1 MTFDLRDPQFV
12 SYLSPHAEWKREL
25 IRHFARKYQIPG
37 FIETGT
43 CWGTT
48 VGAVLDTFQKIMSV
62 EVEPSYHNFAKK
74 KYGEQSNVLLLQGS
88 SSELLYDMIK
98 VMKNIGL
105 RPPGTIL
112 YWLDAHITGG
122 TTINLGDQVASEL
135 ETINRLDQTGLVLI
149 DDVKPEIVDGKF
161 RGYQGPDAPITIPSG
176 WRATFLSGVLVLDTG
191 CYPGLRELPDGSLI
205 P

>member
-1 MTFDLRDPQFV
+1 MTFDLRNPQFV
-12 SYLSPHAEWKREL
+12 SWLSPHAEWKREL

-48 VGAVLDTFQKIMSV
+48 VGAVLNTFQKIASV
-62 EVEPSYHNFAKK
+62 EVSQPHYLFAVK
-74 KYGEQSNVLLLQGS
+74 KYGAESNVLLYLGS
-88 SSELLYDMIK
+88 SSELLSKMIADVK
-98 VMKNIGL
+98 RFL

-122 TTINLGDQVASEL
+122 TDINLGDQTAGEL
-135 ETINRLDQTGLVLI
+135 TTIDKLDKAGLVLI
-149 DDVKPEIVDGKF
+149 DDVKPRQDG
-161 RGYQGPDAPITIPSG
+161 GYDGPDAPITIPTG

-191 CYPGLRELPDGSLI
+191 CYPDLRDLGDGTQI

>member
-1 MTFDLRDPQFV
+1 MTFNLRDPQFV
-12 SYLSPHAEWKREL
+12 SWLSPHAEWKREL

-48 VGAVLDTFQKIMSV
+48 VGAVLDTFQKIASV
-62 EVEPSYHNFAKK
+62 EASRDHYLFALK
-74 KYGEQSNVLLLQGS
+74 KYGMDANVSLYFGS
-88 SSELLYDMIK
+88 SSTLLSTMIL
-98 VMKNIGL
+98 NLRDTL

-122 TTINLGDQVASEL
+122 TNVNFGDQVAGEL
-135 ETINRLDQTGLVLI
+135 AAIDQFDNTGLVLI
-149 DDVKPEIVDGKF
+149 DDVKPRADG
-161 RGYQGPDAPITIPSG
+161 GYDGPDAPIVIPAG

-191 CYPGLRELPDGSLI
+191 CYPDLRDLGDGTQI